1 MATFVEGKCCA
12 LSCTASSFWKKQ
24 HQLYLYMLSLCMGVC
39 RPWRG
44 DSNYWNVSTQSN
56 TACLYA
62 FSFLACN
69 PILLHPAAVTRRNG
83 SIKSLF
89 VTRSTKISKFSLK
102 SIIFP
107 SFIYN
112 MITSSLR
119 ETFFLN
125 GSAVIKSKGQLCP
138 GRSKC
143 TQVFSSS
150 YNNTVEYAV
159 NIQILSTKS
168 KPPQKT
174 WNLYHKYI
182 IYICH
187 KFTASNMFTI

>member
-69 PILLHPAAVTRRNG
+69 PILLHPAAVTRQNG

-89 VTRSTKISKFSLK
+89 VTRSAKISKFSLK
-102 SIIFP
+102 CPSGKHSFWMAALLSRARVSCAPGGANAHRYLAVPTITLLNMQLIFKFYPP
-107 SFIYN
+107 S
-112 MITSSLR
+112 
-119 ETFFLN
+119 
-125 GSAVIKSKGQLCP
+125 
-138 GRSKC
+138 
-143 TQVFSSS
+143 
-150 YNNTVEYAV
+150 
-159 NIQILSTKS
+159 LSPPK
-168 KPPQKT
+168 KPE
-174 WNLYHKYI
+174 
-182 IYICH
+182 IYITNDCH